1 MKKVEIFIDGKKI
14 RAEENKT
21 ILGVALENNIYIP
34 NLCWH
39 PDLEATGT
47 CRMCL
52 VEVEGAK
59 SLQTACTTKVQ
70 NGMRIKTNTDELR
83 KLRKINLSL
92 ILSQI
97 NGNPPEDFQLKKV
110 IDYVGGYDFKFDVKK
125 PSHEVQDN
133 FLFTIN
139 KNLCILCGRCVK
151 ICQEVRKTGV
161 LGFINRG
168 IETEIGTAN
177 NKPLSEEA
185 CKLCL
190 ACVEV
195 CPTGALKDKI
205 EFTPETRE
213 KTLLPCSNTCPA
225 GIEVFRYVRLVAEGK
240 FQDSI
245 NVIREKVPLPLTLGF
260 VCHHPCEEACR
271 RGYVNQPIA
280 IRPLKRFVAER
291 DDKSWM
297 GKIPKKPETGKKI
310 AIIGS
315 GPAGLSCAWFL
326 KILGHEVVV
335 FEKMEKP
342 GGMMRYGIPRYRLPE
357 EALDS
362 EIETIKSFG
371 VQIETNAEIK
381 NLEKLFDEGFDAV
394 FLSAGAWQGTKMQI
408 PGEDLAGVYDGI
420 SVLRKIAKNEKVE
433 IGKTALVVGGG
444 NVAIDVARSLKRLGV
459 EVTILYRR
467 TKAQMPALPEE
478 VEEAEKEGIEL
489 KILTNPVEIK
499 SSSGKLSVVCVK
511 MELGEP
517 DESGRRRPVP
527 VEGSEFEIPTD
538 AIVMAIGQ
546 KVSTPEEFE
555 LKVDKK
561 GRVVVDENLMTSK
574 RGVFAGGDCVA
585 GPQSVIEAIEYGRK
599 GASFIDKFLGGNG
612 DISLKLSDE
621 TEESPCLGREERFA
635 FKERIKIRTL
645 SPDERIKNFS
655 CVEFSP
661 DENDAKYEGERCL
674 RCQLRLKI
682 KKVPL
687 P

>member
-1 MKKVEIFIDGKKI
+1 MKKVEIFINGKKI
-14 RAEENKT
+14 KAEENKT
-21 ILGVALENNIYIP
+21 ILEVALENDIYIP

-39 PDLEATGT
+39 PELEPTGT

-52 VEVEGAK
+52 VEIEGAK
-59 SLQTACTTKVQ
+59 ALQTACTTKIQ
-70 NGMRIKTNTDELR
+70 NGMNIKTDTEELK
-83 KLRKINLSL
+83 KLRKMNLWL

-97 NGNPPEDFQLKKV
+97 NGEIPENSQFKKV
-110 IDYVGGYDFKFDVKK
+110 IDHVGIYDFKFEVKK
-125 PSHEVQDN
+125 PSFEIYDN
-133 FLFTIN
+133 PLFTRN
-139 KNLCILCGRCVK
+139 QNLCILCGRCVK

-168 IETEIGTAN
+168 IDTKIGTAN

-185 CKLCL
+185 CRFCL

-205 EFTPETRE
+205 EFTPETRQ

-225 GIEVFRYVRLVAEGK
+225 GIEVFRYVRLIAEGK
-240 FQDSI
+240 FQDSL
-245 NVIREKVPLPLTLGF
+245 NVIREKVPFPLTLGF
-260 VCHHPCEEACR
+260 VCPHPCEDACR
-271 RGYVNQPIA
+271 RGYLNQPIA
-280 IRPLKRFVAER
+280 IRILKRFVAER

-297 GKIPKKPETGKKI
+297 KKINKKPETGKKV

-315 GPAGLSCAWFL
+315 GPAGLTCAWFL
-326 KILGHEVVV
+326 KILGHEVFV

-357 EALDS
+357 EILDS
-362 EIETIKSFG
+362 EIEIIKSIG
-371 VQIETNAEIK
+371 VIIKTNAEIK
-381 NLEKLFDEGFDAV
+381 NLEELFDDGFDAV
-394 FLSAGAWQGTKMQI
+394 FLSAGAWEGTKMQI
-408 PGEDLAGVYDGI
+408 PGEDLDKVYDGI
-420 SVLRKIAKNEKVE
+420 SLLQKISKNEKIE

-459 EVTILYRR
+459 KVTILYRR
-467 TKAQMPALPEE
+467 TKAQMPALPSE
-478 VEEAEKEGIEL
+478 VEEAEKEGIEI

-499 SSSGKLSVVCVK
+499 SCSGKLSIVCIK

-517 DESGRRRPVP
+517 DESGRKRPVP
-527 VEGSEFEIPTD
+527 VKGSEFEISTD

-546 KVSTPEEFE
+546 KVSIPKEFE
-555 LKVDKK
+555 LKLDKK
-561 GRVVVDENLMTSK
+561 GRVLVDENLMTSK

-585 GPQSVIEAIEYGRK
+585 GPQTVIEAIEYGRK
-599 GASFIDKFLGGNG
+599 GASFIDKFLGGDG

-635 FKERIKIRTL
+635 FKERIKIQTL
-645 SPDERIKNFS
+645 PPDERIKNFS
-655 CVEFSP
+655 CVEFSLN
-661 DENDAKYEGERCL
+661 ENDAIYEAKRCL